1 MNLKIVTVT
10 LAALA
15 MTATV
20 AEAQNARSRSDSNSN
35 AGAFSSSQSAGGQV
49 NSTIAAQQGVYID
62 QRSPGRVTND
72 TAIRYSGNFDQ
83 RTVPG
88 VIAPAL
94 AAGVNSCAVSAS
106 VGGSVLGTGLT
117 GGAAWSDKSCERRA
131 EAAALAGLGYP
142 DLAMRHLARDPEVYQ
157 TLVDAGIIVNV
168 ARAAPPPAGINPKQ
182 GQVVAGGYSG
192 KVKAAAPVCYVKP
205 GTTRTIIT
213 NAPTQEGKMA
223 CARSLGKR

>member
-1 MNLKIVTVT
+1 MTRIKLVTAT

-20 AEAQNARSRSDSNSN
+20 AEAQNARSRADSNSN
-35 AGAFSSSQSAGGQV
+35 AGAFSASQSSGGQV
-49 NSTIAAQQGVYID
+49 TSTIAAQQGVYID
-62 QRSPGRVTND
+62 QRGRARTE
-72 TAIRYSGNFDQ
+72 TAIRYSGDFDQ

-106 VGGSVLGTGLT
+106 VGGSVLGTGIT

-168 ARAAPPPAGINPKQ
+168 ARAAPPPAGINPRQ
-182 GQVVAGGYSG
+182 GQIVSGGYSG
-192 KVKAAAPVCYVKP
+192 EVSPSPVCYVKP

-213 NAPTQEGKMA
+213 NASTQEGKMA
-223 CARSLGKR
+223 CAKSLGKR